1 MKATA
6 LFIPIFFFSST
17 LFSQNTYSKATL
29 EKIKEVENNITGNVI
44 LNNEKTRTIE
54 EQMKLYNVKGMSIAV
69 IKDHKIAWAKAYG
82 WADEAEKRPMTTET
96 LFEPGSI
103 SKSLNAVGILKLAQ
117 DKKVDLYTDVNQ
129 YLTSWKFPY
138 DSVSK
143 GKKIT
148 LAEILSH
155 NAGLTVHGFPGHN
168 RNSDIPTVI
177 QVLDG
182 KSPAVTP
189 AVRSE
194 FEPGLKFQYSGGG
207 TTISQLLLTDI
218 TGKAYDQWM
227 YENVLKPIG
236 MTHSSYAFPNS
247 KSDLSKYSSAYY
259 PDGSP
264 VLNKFR
270 LYPEQAAAGLWMT
283 PSDLCQY
290 IIDMQLAYKGGK
302 SKVLNPEMVKLHLS
316 PYNGG
321 PAAMGTFIMD
331 LDGATYFEHGAGN
344 DGFCGQFY
352 ASLDEGYGVV
362 IFLNTEE
369 GSLLYDV
376 ISSVAK
382 AYNWKNFYHEPQKK
396 DLGNGPVV
404 VPDPILEKYK
414 GIYLFDEG
422 QWASV
427 EEKNGEISFYTDG
440 RSAKMYFTST
450 TRFINREFQAVK
462 EFFTNEKG
470 NVIGYTRT
478 VEAKEFPSAVKI
490 LNPDTLHLAVYEFA
504 NIGWHLM
511 EIKQYNESIAYFKR
525 AIELYPEDLNSKL
538 NLAHVYLFKNDFKSA
553 IAIYKAHAGQLIRPE
568 FTWEDGLKSDYMYFK
583 EHSYNVKDFD
593 QVFLE
598 LKIEKPK
605 GY

>member
-1 MKATA
+1 MKTTA
-6 LFIPIFFFSST
+6 LFISILLISST
-17 LFSQNTYSKATL
+17 VFSQESYSKETL
-29 EKIKEVENNITGNVI
+29 EKIREVENNITGNII
-44 LNNEKTRTIE
+44 LNNEKPRTIE

-69 IKDHKIAWAKAYG
+69 IQNHQIVWAKAYG

-117 DKKVDLYTDVNQ
+117 EQKIDLNTDINQ
-129 YLTSWKFPY
+129 YLKSWKFPY
-138 DSVSK
+138 DSLSK

-207 TTISQLLLTDI
+207 TTISQLILTDI
-218 TGKAYDQWM
+218 TGKAYDEWM

-236 MTHSSYAFPNS
+236 MTHSSYAFPTA
-247 KSDLSKYSSAYY
+247 KSDLSKYASAYY

-283 PSDLCQY
+283 PSDLCRY
-290 IIDMQLAYKGGK
+290 IIDMQLAYQGGK
-302 SKVLNPEMVKLHLS
+302 SRVLTDEMVKLHLS
-316 PYNGG
+316 PYNNG
-321 PAAMGTFIMD
+321 PAAMGTFILD
-331 LDGATYFEHGAGN
+331 IDGAKYFEHGAGN

-362 IFLNTEE
+362 IFLNTED

-382 AYNWKNFYHEPQKK
+382 AYNWKKFYREPQKK
-396 DLGNGPVV
+396 NTEPIIQ
-404 VPDPILEKYK
+404 VPDNILENYR
-414 GIYLFDEG
+414 GIYLFED

-427 EEKNGEISFYTDG
+427 EQKGEASRFYTGG
-440 RSAKMYFTST
+440 RSADMYFTST
-450 TRFINREFQAVK
+450 TRFFNREFQAVK
-462 EFFTNEKG
+462 EFQKDKSGT
-470 NVIGYTRT
+470 VTGYTRI
-478 VEAKEFPSAVKI
+478 VDGKEFPAAHKV
-490 LNPDTLHLAVYEFA
+490 LNPDTLHLPVYEFA

-511 EIKQYNESIAYFKR
+511 EIKQYDEAITYFKR
-525 AIELYPEDLNSKL
+525 GIALYPDDVNSKL
-538 NLAHVYLFKNDFKSA
+538 NLAHVYLFNQDYQNA
-553 IAIYKAHAGQLIRPE
+553 LAIYKAHQGEMIRPE
-568 FTWEDGLKSDYMYFK
+568 YTWEDGLKSDYMFFK
-583 EHSYNVKDFD
+583 EHGYDVSGFE
-593 QVFLE
+593 QVFTA
-598 LKIEKPK
+598 LKISKPK